1 MRTIKLDIGN
11 YVVGDAVYDNVIRC
25 LPAPV
30 KRVYSRR
37 WESEILVDEPNK
49 RIFMIETEVG
59 RPNESVP
66 GMQAAVDWCIH
77 DRKDMLKGAAKFG
90 SCRLLDYDIYLIA
103 AAEYEGKGP
112 WYQFLGGAC
121 LIELSAEDIE
131 VAPGVT
137 FSYVVMPYFDKEKY
151 LTAYEAHNDPN
162 TMLFGDLQ
170 MMEKYVYQ
178 RTKIDLDFHDYTILS
193 YQEDCDIES
202 LLASVNWFH
211 DGKPTIFANDQEF
224 LDEWD
229 KPHEGFIPSR
239 FPEVLAMIKKVPMWD
254 IDIKMYVDKKFP
266 LNKDMDILRDDLVFA
281 PNSYLHVTVIATFAK
296 KYTGTMQLELR
307 HEASGFYDKMTLVD
321 PPAEY
326 CGSDNA
332 LYTGTNGFHLDH
344 VLGKGYKVPTD
355 RKDELTAVLYHN
367 RKEVFRKSFP
377 IRKIVS

>member
-1 MRTIKLDIGN
+1 MRTIKLDTGN
-11 YVVGDAVYDNVIRC
+11 YVVGVAVYDNVIRC

-66 GMQAAVDWCIH
+66 GMQADVDWSIY

-121 LIELSAEDIE
+121 LRELFAEDIE

-137 FSYVVMPYFDKEKY
+137 FSYVVMSYFDREKY
-151 LTAYEAHNDPN
+151 LKAYEKHEKPGEKQLDKLS
-162 TMLFGDLQ
+162 ML
-170 MMEKYVYQ
+170 EKYIFQ
-178 RTKIDLDFHDYTILS
+178 RTKIDLDFHS
-193 YQEDCDIES
+193 YETLVYQDEIDIEV

-211 DGKPTIFANDQEF
+211 DGKPTAYADDQEF
-224 LDEWD
+224 FDEWETLDEQLR
-229 KPHEGFIPSR
+229 PYQYHEA
-239 FPEVLAMIKKVPMWD
+239 LAVMTKVPMWD
-254 IDIKMYVDKKFP
+254 IDIKMYVDKKYS
-266 LNKDMDILRDDLVFA
+266 LNTDTDILRDYLEFA
-281 PNSYLHVTVIATFAK
+281 PDSYVHVSVVATYSK
-296 KYTGTMQLELR
+296 KYKGTMQLELR
-307 HEASGFYDKMTLVD
+307 HEASGYCNKMTLID
-321 PPAEY
+321 PP
-326 CGSDNA
+326 NA
-332 LYTGTNGFHLDH
+332 YRGDSQTLYIGTHGFHLDQA
-344 VLGKGYKVPTD
+344 LGKGYKVPTD
-355 RKDELTAVLYHN
+355 RKDELTAVLYHD

-377 IRKIVS
+377 IRKIIS